1 MKKIATK
8 SYVESQVQNIRLD
21 PNRLKNPNR
30 QDQQDPRVRT
40 FQQALTTLR
49 VPGFTALSNSDA
61 ILLNTIQ
68 MEIRKKLR
76 SFGVQPGF

>member
-40 FQQALTTLR
+40 FQQAFTTLNL
-49 VPGFTALSNSDA
+49 PGFTALSNSDA